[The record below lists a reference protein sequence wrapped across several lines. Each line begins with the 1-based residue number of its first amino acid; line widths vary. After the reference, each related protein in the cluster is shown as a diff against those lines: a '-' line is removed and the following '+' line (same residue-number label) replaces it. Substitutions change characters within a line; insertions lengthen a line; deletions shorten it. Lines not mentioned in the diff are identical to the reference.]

1 MTIMVIMVMLMMV
14 MMMIMIMMVMMRDD
28 NNGNDDENNYNDNHN
43 DKDADNKNNDDGDNN
58 NNDKCGYKDDDY
70 DDYDNDDNEDD
81 ITCLGIIVMVM
92 LTKDHVDGGSDD
104 NIDGDDN
111 DDVIGVMRMNMMLL
125 AVNSSMILFGTPVIF
140 SPLPD
145 VDAYE
150 NKTITL
156 QCQAIGDAVIS
167 IAWLHNDTLV
177 QNRSVNTALVISKIP
192 LNMSGS
198 WRCVASNHLGSQ
210 NKTFFVGVKKPSDLC
225 VRFNTLSDATRFHS
239 YKTTSTAQ
247 SDAFLNRT
255 DWYAFKSP
263 TGYYQLLTS
272 CAPANR
278 CNAVATGWLRGKHP
292 TTADG
297 VVTRTV
303 CFHRNGDCCHSSV
316 KVQVRNC
323 VNQYVYKLVPPDE
336 PLTARY
342 CTEDHVE
349 EADPTHNRLF
359 QLYPVPA
366 RLQPSHVLDQPQ
378 CGGQGMPDVQHNR

>member
-1 MTIMVIMVMLMMV
+1 
-14 MMMIMIMMVMMRDD
+14 
-28 NNGNDDENNYNDNHN
+28 
-43 DKDADNKNNDDGDNN
+43 
-58 NNDKCGYKDDDY
+58 
-70 DDYDNDDNEDD
+70 
-81 ITCLGIIVMVM
+81 
-92 LTKDHVDGGSDD
+92 
-104 NIDGDDN
+104 
-111 DDVIGVMRMNMMLL
+111 MRMNMMLL

-349 EADPTHNRLF
+349 GDSDDVTLMTIKSQIHLEMHLTTNAKASTGVERISSHEQGGVPTPLDKRHSKEAKLTHTHERVHDYHISLLEMAKVGGLSRTSKFAEMGGALSCNSFGECL
-359 QLYPVPA
+359 QLSAQVAQNHYF
-366 RLQPSHVLDQPQ
+366 
-378 CGGQGMPDVQHNR
+378 